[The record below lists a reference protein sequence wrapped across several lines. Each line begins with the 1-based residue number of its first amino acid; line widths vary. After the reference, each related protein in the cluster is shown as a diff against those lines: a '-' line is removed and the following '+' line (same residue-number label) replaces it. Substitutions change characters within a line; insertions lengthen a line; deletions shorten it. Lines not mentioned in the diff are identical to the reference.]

1 MLVSVNFVLHNTSF
15 VYEWVFSVL
24 TNTVYIEKKFKLL
37 KLLKLYK
44 NCKKPKTKEMKK
56 LLNKV

>member
-44 NCKKPKTKEMKK
+44 KLQKTK
-56 LLNKV
+56 NKRNEKTIK